1 MKRSSGRDVLQERYS
16 GNGLFR
22 KREVKGEKRG
32 ENKLKMIS
40 SGGVF
45 R

>member
-1 MKRSSGRDVLQERYS
+1 MKRSSGRDTLQERNP

-22 KREVKGEKRG
+22 KSEVKGEKRG
-32 ENKLKMIS
+32 ENELKMIS

>member
-1 MKRSSGRDVLQERYS
+1 MKRSLVSRALQEKNP

-22 KREVKGEKRG
+22 KGEFKGEKRG
-32 ENKLKMIS
+32 ENELKMIS
-40 SGGVF
+40 SGGAF

>member
-1 MKRSSGRDVLQERYS
+1 MKRSSGRDVLQERYP

-22 KREVKGEKRG
+22 KGEIKGEKLG
-32 ENKLKMIS
+32 ENELKMIS